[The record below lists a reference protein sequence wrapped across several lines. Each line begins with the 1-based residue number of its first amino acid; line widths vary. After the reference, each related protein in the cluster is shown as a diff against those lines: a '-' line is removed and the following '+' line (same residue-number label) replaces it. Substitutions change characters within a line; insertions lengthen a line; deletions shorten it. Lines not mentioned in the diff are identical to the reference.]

1 MALYDKIF
9 KPKVYT
15 LENGKKIEFVSVVD
29 MLNYMSRRGWELNK
43 TYVVQNV
50 IRFLFRN

>member
-15 LENGKKIEFVSVVD
+15 LENGKKIEEKASRTPLIILVLLVAAIISVRVTGFNFST
-29 MLNYMSRRGWELNK
+29 LVN
-43 TYVVQNV
+43 T
-50 IRFLFRN
+50 